1 MIRSPQVYAR
11 IGGVLYLIIIVAG
24 LFGEAFV
31 RDRLIVSGD
40 ATATANNIVAS
51 QLLWRIG
58 IVGDLVMHECDVPLT
73 LIFYILLRPVHK
85 YLALLAVLFNLIQS
99 AVMVANKLA
108 LLVAF

>member
-11 IGGVLYLIIIVAG
+11 VGGVLYLIIIIAG

-51 QLLWRIG
+51 QLL
-58 IVGDLVMHECDVPLT
+58 
-73 LIFYILLRPVHK
+73 
-85 YLALLAVLFNLIQS
+85 
-99 AVMVANKLA
+99 
-108 LLVAF
+108 